1 MTLSFYSDF
10 IFHPKVFG
18 IKGIQHMNENA
29 VNFYVPYPLLDHRLD
44 SHSGLYMDQ
53 SLSIWH
59 GNLILAGKHKKKR
72 KKEEEEEVSNI
83 QQRNTY

>member
-1 MTLSFYSDF
+1 MTLSFYSYF
-10 IFHPKVFG
+10 IFCPKVFG
-18 IKGIQHMNENA
+18 IKVVQRMNENA
-29 VNFYVPYPLLDHRLD
+29 VNFYVSYPLLDHRLD

-59 GNLILAGKHKKKR
+59 NNLRLAGKNEKKR
-72 KKEEEEEVSNI
+72 KKEEISNI